1 MGVTENECVTEIEAK
16 LSSAISVT
24 GRERESLV
32 SVSGIWVRKIPIDAF
47 DRLSV
52 SVNSV
57 NDV

>member
-32 SVSGIWVRKIPIDAF
+32 SVSGIWVRKIPID